1 MVRSE
6 ALRAGQ
12 AALASLATLALSAA
26 LLACSS
32 SSDPPAG
39 GGDAGATET
48 GPRAFRKDV
57 IPVLA
62 AFCATSACHGS
73 KENNLGVHLLT
84 GDPAAVYAELQ
95 RESPTAT
102 GVKFIVPGDPAKSFF
117 FAKIEGTQS
126 DFSDKCLIPACGET
140 MPPGSKLTTAQRA
153 TIRQW
158 IADGAK
164 ND

>member
-1 MVRSE
+1 MPR
-6 ALRAGQ
+6 
-12 AALASLATLALSAA
+12 TLAGLA
-26 LLACSS
+26 LLALAGALVSCSS

-39 GGDAGATET
+39 GDAGGAGT
-48 GPRAFRKDV
+48 GSASFKKDV
-57 IPVLA
+57 IPVLS

-73 KENNLGVHLLT
+73 RENNLGVHLLT
-84 GDPAAVYAELQ
+84 ADPAAVYAELQ

-158 IADGAK
+158 IEGGAK